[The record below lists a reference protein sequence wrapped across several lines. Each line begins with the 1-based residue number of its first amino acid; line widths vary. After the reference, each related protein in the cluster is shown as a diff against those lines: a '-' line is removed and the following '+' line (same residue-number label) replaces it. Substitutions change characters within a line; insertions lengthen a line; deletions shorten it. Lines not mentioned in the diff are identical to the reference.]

1 MLRVYGDRRSGNCL
15 KVAYIADYLGIP
27 YEWTD
32 VDIMAGESRTAAF
45 LAMNPEGQVPLVELG
60 DGRYLRQSDAILLH
74 LGRGSALVPDDPWLL
89 AQVYQ
94 WLFWEQYSHEAN
106 VAVCRFQRL
115 YLGRSDAELDPVR
128 VRKGNEALDL
138 MEQHLAARDWLVGEG
153 LTVADIALVAYT
165 RLADEGGF
173 NLGGRPRVRQWIA
186 RVETA
191 LGIEAR
197 VSAEA

>member
-15 KVAYIADYLGIP
+15 KVAYIADYLGIA
-27 YEWTD
+27 YKWID
-32 VDIMAGESRTAAF
+32 VDIMAGESRTPAF
-45 LAMNPEGQVPLVELG
+45 LAMNPEGQVPLVDLG
-60 DGRYLRQSDAILLH
+60 QGRYLRQSDAILLH
-74 LGRGSALVPDDPWLL
+74 LGRGSKLVPEDPWAL

-138 MEQHLAARDWLVGEG
+138 MERHLDGRDWFVGDE

-173 NLGGRPRVRQWIA
+173 NLDGRPRVGAWIA
-186 RVETA
+186 RAEDA
-191 LGIEAR
+191 LGIEPR
-197 VSAEA
+197 M